1 MKEDDII
8 SLEKYYNPML
18 AQIIR
23 GRLEENG
30 IPCFVANDTSPY
42 SPVIGVTLKIFARDR
57 ERCLQ
62 ILAEDP
68 ELQ

>member
-8 SLEKYYNPML
+8 TLEKYYNPML

-30 IPCFVANDTSPY
+30 IHCFVSDEINPY
-42 SPVIGVTLKIFARDR
+42 SPVFGVNLRIFARDK